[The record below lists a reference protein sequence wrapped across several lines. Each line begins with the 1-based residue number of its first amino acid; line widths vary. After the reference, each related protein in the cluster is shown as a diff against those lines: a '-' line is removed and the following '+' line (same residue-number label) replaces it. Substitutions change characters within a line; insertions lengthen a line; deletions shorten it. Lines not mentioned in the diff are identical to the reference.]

1 MVSGLVYLKQLNLHG
16 DLGKKYALQKIMH
29 CLFPPLC
36 RLYVLKIRCWK
47 NMVFGGV
54 LKSTECCYSLWY
66 KSEGLKLLGKK

>member
-36 RLYVLKIRCWK
+36 RLYVLKIRC
-47 NMVFGGV
+47 
-54 LKSTECCYSLWY
+54 
-66 KSEGLKLLGKK
+66 